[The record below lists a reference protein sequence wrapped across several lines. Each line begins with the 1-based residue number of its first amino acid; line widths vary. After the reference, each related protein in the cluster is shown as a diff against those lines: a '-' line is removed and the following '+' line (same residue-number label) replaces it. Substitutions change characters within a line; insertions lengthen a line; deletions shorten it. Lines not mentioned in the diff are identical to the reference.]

1 VNKAP
6 TILQMAIRLV
16 GAIML
21 VLGIVLW
28 TGKGGTPL
36 THFHEAL
43 GVLLVLALWA
53 LAGLAAQA
61 GVPIGP
67 VAGAVAWGL
76 AAPILGFAQ
85 LSIDHGN
92 SVPIQILHLILGLGI
107 IGLGEML
114 GARMKRQGAPAA

>member
-1 VNKAP
+1 
-6 TILQMAIRLV
+6 
-16 GAIML
+16 ML

-43 GVLLVLALWA
+43 GVLLVLVLWA

-61 GVPIGP
+61 GVPVGL
-67 VAGAVAWGL
+67 VAGAGAWGL